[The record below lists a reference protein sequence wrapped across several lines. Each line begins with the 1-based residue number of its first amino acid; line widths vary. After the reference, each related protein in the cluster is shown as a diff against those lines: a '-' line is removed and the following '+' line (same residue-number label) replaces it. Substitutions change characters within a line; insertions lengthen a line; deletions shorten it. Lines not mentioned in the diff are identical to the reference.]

1 MDRRVAAAVLG
12 NRMLARVEV
21 AYGAFNLADW
31 IRWIA
36 IVVYAFDRGG
46 AAEAGVISLLQSLAA
61 ASVAPFA
68 ATMGDRWSR
77 SGMLLVG
84 YLAQA
89 GALAATSIAL
99 LMGASPPFVYLFAV
113 LASMTTSVTRPAHA
127 SLLPDVTRTP
137 EELTAANVMSS
148 WMEGLGT
155 LVGPALGGVL
165 LDLSS
170 PGVVFGLAAALV
182 TAGSAIVLRLGTAP
196 MMVGVTVR
204 PAEADPGSR

>member
-46 AAEAGVISLLQSLAA
+46 AAEAGVISLVQSLAA

-84 YLAQA
+84 YLARA
-89 GALAATSIAL
+89 GASARAPRRASRSTAGGRRAARPAPGGRSAPRCPRRL
-99 LMGASPPFVYLFAV
+99 QR
-113 LASMTTSVTRPAHA
+113 TRPPAPA
-127 SLLPDVTRTP
+127 PWR
-137 EELTAANVMSS
+137 
-148 WMEGLGT
+148 GGRGC
-155 LVGPALGGVL
+155 GP
-165 LDLSS
+165 
-170 PGVVFGLAAALV
+170 PG
-182 TAGSAIVLRLGTAP
+182 R
-196 MMVGVTVR
+196 
-204 PAEADPGSR
+204 